1 MWLGATH
8 LRGNK
13 QNQVRSGEVLTCYTS
28 RNVIFTQP
36 WSNRYLEACQQYGK
50 QPSPQQQQPPSSAK
64 SSRRLTSPSR
74 HGQGL
79 PMSPPS
85 FPFFSPS
92 PVPNPTS
99 KGRTITLK
107 KILAGRQLNVAERLY
122 LKDEIRRALEDSGY
136 QRYIGTNEAA
146 RGF

>member
-1 MWLGATH
+1 
-8 LRGNK
+8 
-13 QNQVRSGEVLTCYTS
+13 
-28 RNVIFTQP
+28 
-36 WSNRYLEACQQYGK
+36 
-50 QPSPQQQQPPSSAK
+50 
-64 SSRRLTSPSR
+64 
-74 HGQGL
+74 
-79 PMSPPS
+79 MSPPS

-99 KGRTITLK
+99 KGGTITLK

-136 QRYIGTNEAA
+136 QMYIGTNEAA